1 MTYIYRVKA
10 VISADVIGS
19 TQLAPAVRKQ
29 VTPAIKKA
37 LEILRKKGKVKFGIE
52 RGDFIQAEIEP
63 GEGLRGVLLLK
74 ASLNQIDASSDSS
87 LQSNAEVDIRIS
99 LGLGN
104 ISLDRSKPGESD
116 GTAYQLSGRGL
127 DQLKSTRQK
136 LLFQCEAEDINQELN
151 TMSKAME
158 FITDRWT
165 KGSAQVVELFLEG
178 LKEVEIAGRL
188 GISQPAVN
196 QRKKTAG
203 WDVLQAFLE
212 RYDSIINKLDK
223 K

>member
-1 MTYIYRVKA
+1 MKA
-10 VISADVIGS
+10 VISGDIIES
-19 TQLAPAVRKQ
+19 TNLPLAARKQ
-29 VTPAIKKA
+29 ITPAIKKA
-37 LEILRKKGKVKFGIE
+37 LQSLRKKTKVKAGIE
-52 RGDFIQAEIEP
+52 RGDFIQAEMDP
-63 GEGLRGVLLLK
+63 AEGMHAVILLK
-74 ASLNQIDASSDSS
+74 AVINQIEVNADAS

-99 LGLGN
+99 MGLGN

-127 DQLKSTRQK
+127 DQLKATKQK
-136 LLFQCEAEDINQELN
+136 LMFQCENEDTNQELN
-151 TMSKAME
+151 TMARAME

-196 QRKKTAG
+196 QRKKAAG

-212 RYDSIINKLDK
+212 RYDSIIK
-223 K
+223 KIENT